1 MKILMVK
8 VLLALIVTSL
18 MVVFTPVL
26 WAAQQKDL
34 SAQSSD
40 QEFDDLT
47 FKILLKQA
55 AEYEQ
60 ALSVLMTKKLA
71 KYVPEDRFHLSVR
84 IYYKPNELQQM
95 KQKSTL
101 TRKSGKLPGFPV
113 FVKEEEK
120 GLDYYLGAGSVMKLK
135 VEVLIDET
143 LPKKYHEFINQLIPI
158 QARFVPKRGDTVNVI
173 PIPFPAVAKKVFPAD
188 KELPLT
194 TDDASV
200 ALMNSI
206 EKGKKSLEEIEPVI
220 LHPVLQKYISDYE
233 KFMAERLK
241 RLVSEYVENKNFL
254 LSVKFY
260 WNPGE
265 VNKLKKLVTKSDTDG
280 KVKLPGFTIF
290 LEERD
295 AIYEMIAK
303 STTLLRMEISIMLDE
318 VVSPEVEPFMK
329 KLIPMS
335 IKIVPKRGDKLT
347 IFRGHFPRVG
357 ADFLAGRKGDKALK
371 TDLEFDNEINQ
382 AFYQGDYRRGL
393 VLVDLLLSKK
403 TDPYERLPLLKKK
416 GTFHLLLNEKELAK
430 AAWEQVRRINPE
442 SSDTVE
448 FLEHLK

>member
-1 MKILMVK
+1 MNNVMVK
-8 VLLALIVTSL
+8 AVAVLSLVGLLSLFAPVLLA
-18 MVVFTPVL
+18 
-26 WAAQQKDL
+26 AQQTNL
-34 SAQSSD
+34 ATQSSE

-60 ALSVLMTKKLA
+60 ALSALMTKKLA

-84 IYYKPNELQQM
+84 IYFKPNELQQM

-143 LPKKYHEFINQLIPI
+143 LPKKYHEFINQLVPI
-158 QARFVPKRGDTVNVI
+158 QARFVPKRGDTVNVM
-173 PIPFPAVAKKVFPAD
+173 PIPFPAVAKKALPAD

-194 TDDASV
+194 TDDASA
-200 ALMNSI
+200 ALMDSI

-233 KFMAERLK
+233 KFMSEKLK
-241 RLVSEYVENKNFL
+241 IMVSEYVEKKNFL

-318 VVSPEVEPFMK
+318 AVSPEVEPFMK

-357 ADFLAGRKGDKALK
+357 ADFLTGRKGDKALR
-371 TDLEFDNEINQ
+371 TDLEFSNEINQ

-430 AAWEQVRRINPE
+430 AAWEQVRRINPD

-448 FLEHLK
+448 FLEHLR